1 MKKTL
6 SLCLLLCSLFFV
18 IAVTLY
24 AEQIPIRGYVTAVD
38 GLNVR
43 TGPGEGCTK
52 IGALNNG
59 TSLVIVA
66 VSSGWYKISSPM
78 SGYVHGGYVTV
89 TEYGEAPEDGGEGD
103 SFVPEIDY
111 STLTPEERAKYG
123 QNLNI
128 SASNAKLKKK

>member
-24 AEQIPIRGYVTAVD
+24 AEQIPIRGYVTAID

-78 SGYVHGGYVTV
+78 SGYVHGGYVAV
-89 TEYGEAPEDGGEGD
+89 TEYGEAPEGEDGEVT
-103 SFVPEIDY
+103 VPTIDY